1 MSGCPPPSLLHPT
14 TLTLDKLKQETG
26 WPGFTGLLNLQTVV
40 ATVGYYALSMVLYK
54 FLPGD
59 EYEGSELRG
68 GGKLK
73 YRFNGM
79 DPCFASNAHPL
90 IVLSGFTSACFVL
103 ILLAAGTF
111 VEGPYLSVW
120 TFINDNYIA
129 LLTTNIIIS
138 YVLAT
143 YVYIKSFSV
152 RPNDPSKREL
162 AQGGVSGNIIYD
174 WYIGRELN
182 PRIHVPLVG
191 EVDIK
196 SFCELRPGM
205 LGWMIMDLAFVMKQ
219 WAAYGRVTDSICKSG
234 AVLWRDGQ
242 ADTRPVIVTITQSV
256 YILDALY
263 NESAILTTMDITTDG
278 FGFMLAFGDLAWLP
292 FIYSIQAKYL
302 SVHPVELGL
311 SGIAAI
317 VAVQA
322 VGYYVFRSSNSEK
335 NTFRTNPDDPSVK
348 HLTFIQTQRGT
359 KLITS
364 GWWGS
369 ARHINYLGDWVMSW
383 SYCLPTLMSGY
394 VVKKSIIT
402 GENIVT
408 QGLNGEMRGWA
419 IPITYFYMLYFA
431 VLLIHREQRDEQ
443 KCRRKYGKDW
453 EEYCKKV
460 PWRIV
465 PGVY

>member
-1 MSGCPPPSLLHPT
+1 
-14 TLTLDKLKQETG
+14 
-26 WPGFTGLLNLQTVV
+26 
-40 ATVGYYALSMVLYK
+40 
-54 FLPGD
+54 
-59 EYEGSELRG
+59 
-68 GGKLK
+68 
-73 YRFNGM
+73 
-79 DPCFASNAHPL
+79 
-90 IVLSGFTSACFVL
+90 
-103 ILLAAGTF
+103 
-111 VEGPYLSVW
+111 
-120 TFINDNYIA
+120 
-129 LLTTNIIIS
+129 
-138 YVLAT
+138 
-143 YVYIKSFSV
+143 
-152 RPNDPSKREL
+152 
-162 AQGGVSGNIIYD
+162 
-174 WYIGRELN
+174 
-182 PRIHVPLVG
+182 
-191 EVDIK
+191 
-196 SFCELRPGM
+196 
-205 LGWMIMDLAFVMKQ
+205 
-219 WAAYGRVTDSICKSG
+219 
-234 AVLWRDGQ
+234 
-242 ADTRPVIVTITQSV
+242 
-256 YILDALY
+256 
-263 NESAILTTMDITTDG
+263 MDITTDG